1 MTQKLYLD
9 MTLENQ
15 PVSVEF
21 YWYGNDDES
30 EPEWDTM
37 EVIALLP
44 SAGANLETKHLVK
57 VTDLL
62 NEDQWHKI
70 EVEIYMN
77 EDKLKRQAQD
87 NEY

>member
-21 YWYGNDDES
+21 YWYGNDEDS
-30 EPEWDTM
+30 EPDWNTM

-44 SAGANLETKHLVK
+44 SAGTLESKHLVK

-70 EVEIYMN
+70 EVEIYSREDELRKQALKN
-77 EDKLKRQAQD
+77 EF
-87 NEY
+87 

>member
-1 MTQKLYLD
+1 MKFCLD

-15 PVSVEF
+15 AVSVEF
-21 YWYGNDDES
+21 YWYGNDDDS
-30 EPEWDTM
+30 EPDWNTM

-44 SAGANLETKHLVK
+44 SAGTLESKHLVK

-77 EDKLKRQAQD
+77 EDKLKRQAQAND
-87 NEY
+87 Y